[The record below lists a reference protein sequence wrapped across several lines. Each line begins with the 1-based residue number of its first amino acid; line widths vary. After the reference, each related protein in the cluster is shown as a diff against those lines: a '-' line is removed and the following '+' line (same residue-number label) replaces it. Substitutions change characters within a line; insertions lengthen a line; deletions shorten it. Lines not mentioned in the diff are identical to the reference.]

1 MVKNTLISTSPVFLP
16 GIFLLPVPGRFGRRQ
31 RGGGPVGSG
40 AAGRRALFSGQLQ
53 DMHIR
58 QPVGHQLGVVFDG
71 FEIGTVA
78 HIKAV
83 AGLV

>member
-31 RGGGPVGSG
+31 RAGGQR